1 MHDDDLAPERIAWS
15 KSVPECSTVASHKLL
30 PTERYEQGNYGTAEH
45 GDKERT
51 DGCGFRALSCFDA
64 SGEGENFG

>member
-1 MHDDDLAPERIAWS
+1 MGRL
-15 KSVPECSTVASHKLL
+15 
-30 PTERYEQGNYGTAEH
+30 TAEH

-51 DGCGFRALSCFDA
+51 DDGGFRALSCFDA